1 MLGFHPSKL
10 DYCNG
15 LYMGWL
21 LKTTQTRSVIVH
33 SCSLNK
39 WCCLPKKNG
48 STVFL
53 DVSLNL
59 SSTYKAPWPCTA
71 FVDAKGSVS
80 VAFSAAESNLKCN
93 EITHVQGTLTLC

>member
-1 MLGFHPSKL
+1 MVFL
-10 DYCNG
+10 
-15 LYMGWL
+15 
-21 LKTTQTRSVIVH
+21 T
-33 SCSLNK
+33 
-39 WCCLPKKNG
+39 KKKKKG

-53 DVSLNL
+53 DVGLNL

-93 EITHVQGTLTLC
+93 EITHVQGTDSVLVYEL